1 MQFVNRFSVSMKYLI
16 YYYSLQLVLQAAVIL
31 LKRTVLYPLCNIAI
45 RFKHLKLIKLFMLC

>member
-45 RFKHLKLIKLFMLC
+45 RF